1 MVLGSQRSV
10 GMRKSE
16 EMMGDEDPV
25 NVSFCPERVRNG
37 LVKRGRAGDALERST
52 LDQTSHPFFDHLITT

>member
-1 MVLGSQRSV
+1 
-10 GMRKSE
+10 
-16 EMMGDEDPV
+16 MGDEDPV